1 MTLKRTESKQAK
13 IIVARQISIM
23 YVTISERTGINKRST
38 CQEFIASYIE
48 KMDPKNITK
57 LNEMGYDGINP
68 HVFTMEQDEFIKALG
83 L

>member
-1 MTLKRTESKQAK
+1 MTLKKTKSKQAK
-13 IIVARQISIM
+13 IIVALQISM